1 MDEYLKAAFTELF
14 AEDGL
19 TIMGRGL
26 GITKLFSKFAK
37 YYSSKE
43 CGRKL
48 VFCLNC
54 TGAEESLMDQFMA
67 SSSNAAELPQVTYVL
82 LL

>member
-1 MDEYLKAAFTELF
+1 MEQYLKGAFTELF

-19 TIMGRGL
+19 VVMGRGL
-26 GITKLFSKFAK
+26 GIAKLFGKFAQ

-43 CGRKL
+43 GGRKL

-54 TGAEESLMDQFMA
+54 SGAEDSLMELFMSTA
-67 SSSNAAELPQVTYVL
+67 SSSAELPQV
-82 LL
+82 